1 MKKMTK
7 NYPIVLIQCYGA
19 YPCLLLAIDEGHILF
34 SLISFSSLI
43 STIILLHV
51 FFPLFCSEIKCEKEK
66 NNIEQES
73 FYGILEYKR
82 SKRAPV
88 VPLISFLTFLY
99 VHFKF
104 MLIYLFCWLLI
115 LLLVDAGSRPY

>member
-34 SLISFSSLI
+34 SLISFSFSSLI

-51 FFPLFCSEIKCEKEK
+51 FFPLFCSEIKCEKGKNKIEQNLFNQFPCFLAYQTHNITSFPFVFGKRK
-66 NNIEQES
+66 NNI
-73 FYGILEYKR
+73 Y
-82 SKRAPV
+82 
-88 VPLISFLTFLY
+88 
-99 VHFKF
+99 
-104 MLIYLFCWLLI
+104 
-115 LLLVDAGSRPY
+115 